1 MHPLIHEGA
10 GHYNAGRL
18 EEAEACF
25 QQVIDADPVPALMNL
40 GVVCRITGRIGE
52 SAEFLRRALALRPDL
67 PTVNYQLGMTLLQ
80 NGEYAQ
86 GWAHYEARHALL
98 PRATAPLP
106 EWRGEPL
113 AGKRILIIAEQGL
126 GDQVLWA
133 RFVPLLRGQ
142 AAEVG
147 LAVARFL
154 VPLFDG
160 LADRVFNA
168 QSFEDMP
175 YDVWA
180 SMGSVPR
187 WLGAGPADVTA
198 PYISRPI
205 PAGAPSGV
213 GLMLDG
219 GDRNPNPAR
228 LPPPAV
234 GARIRALAPFTDL
247 APQASGAADFGRTAD
262 LIAGL
267 ERVVSVD
274 TSVAHVA
281 GAMGKPC
288 HVLLP
293 RPARDW
299 YANWHD
305 DRTPWYPSLR
315 TIRQPTAG
323 DWDGV
328 LAALDAALAR
338 PVEGG
343 AQLNE
348 S

>member
-1 MHPLIHEGA
+1 MHPLIHQGA
-10 GHYNAGRL
+10 DLYRAGRL
-18 EEAEACF
+18 DEAEACF
-25 QQVIDADPVPALMNL
+25 RQVVDLDPIPALLNL
-40 GVVCRITGRIGE
+40 GVVCRITGRIDE
-52 SAEFLRRALALRPDL
+52 SAELLRRGIAMRPDL
-67 PTVNYQLGMTLLQ
+67 ASLNYQLGMTLLQ
-80 NGEYAQ
+80 KGEYAQ
-86 GWAHYEARHALL
+86 GWIHYEGRHAIL

-106 EWRGEPL
+106 EWQGESL
-113 AGKRILIIAEQGL
+113 RGKRILVIAEQGL

-133 RFVPLLRGQ
+133 RFIPLLRAQ

-154 VPLFDG
+154 VPLFEG

-187 WLGAGPADVTA
+187 WLGAGPDDARP
-198 PYISRPI
+198 PYLLAQTS
-205 PAGAPSGV
+205 AAAPSGL

-228 LPPPAV
+228 LPPPEVAR
-234 GARIRALAPFTDL
+234 RIRALAPFVDL
-247 APQASGAADFGRTAD
+247 APEATGATDFSRTAE
-262 LIAGL
+262 IMTGL
-267 ERVVSVD
+267 ERIVSVD

-281 GAMGKPC
+281 GAMDKPGL
-288 HVLLP
+288 VMLP

-299 YANWHD
+299 YTNWAD
-305 DRTPWYPSLR
+305 DRSPWYPSLR
-315 TIRQPTAG
+315 TVRQPRPG
-323 DWDGV
+323 DWEFVVEGLSDALSRPPV
-328 LAALDAALAR
+328 LA
-338 PVEGG
+338 
-343 AQLNE
+343 

>member
-18 EEAEACF
+18 DEAEACF
-25 QQVIDADPVPALMNL
+25 RQVVDADPVPALMNL
-40 GVVCRITGRIGE
+40 GVVCRITGRIAE
-52 SAEFLRRALALRPDL
+52 SADHLRRALALRPDL
-67 PTVNYQLGMTLLQ
+67 PAVNYQLGMTLLQ
-80 NGEYAQ
+80 KGEYAQ
-86 GWAHYEARHALL
+86 GWVHYEARHSML

-113 AGKRILIIAEQGL
+113 RGKRILIIAEQGL

-133 RFVPLLRGQ
+133 RFVPLLRAQ

-147 LAVARFL
+147 LAVARIL

-180 SMGSVPR
+180 SIGSVPR
-187 WLGAGPADVTA
+187 WLGAGPDDATA
-198 PYISRPI
+198 PYLSVA
-205 PAGAPSGV
+205 PAADAVSGA

-228 LPPPAV
+228 LPPSDIA
-234 GARIRALAPFTDL
+234 ARIRAVAPFADL
-247 APQASGAADFGRTAD
+247 SPQATGAADFGRTAR

-299 YANWHD
+299 WANWDD
-305 DRTPWYPSLR
+305 DRTPWYPSVR
-315 TIRQPTAG
+315 TIRQRAPG
-323 DWDGV
+323 DWEHV
-328 LAALDAALAR
+328 LGDLRAALAT
-338 PVEGG
+338 P